1 MGFSVWQLLI
11 VAVVILVLFGRG
23 KISEM
28 MGDFGKGVKSFKQG
42 IADEDKPSE
51 PTRQI
56 PPPHAGDGAV
66 PPLTPETRSTDTKD
80 DRGTPL

>member
-66 PPLTPETRSTDTKD
+66 PPQTSETRSTDSKD
-80 DRGTPL
+80 DRGTTR